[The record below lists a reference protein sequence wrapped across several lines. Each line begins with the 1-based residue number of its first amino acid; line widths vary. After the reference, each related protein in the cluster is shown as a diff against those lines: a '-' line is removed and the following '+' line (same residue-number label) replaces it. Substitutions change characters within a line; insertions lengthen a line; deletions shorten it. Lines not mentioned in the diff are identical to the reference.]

1 MRLDP
6 ELQIYRDLMEA
17 PSEFEDGFDIK
28 TIIGMLFLAFC
39 ILPGSIYL
47 GLVMGAD
54 LGSAAEWTTIIL
66 FAELARRSFTKLS
79 RQEIYVLYYV
89 ASHLVRAN
97 GGLSIAGGYFGW
109 MIYNQYFAYSQAA
122 KGFGISGQIPR
133 WVVPPENSMALV
145 QRTFMHKD
153 WLVPIALAISTSFVE
168 RLSWYG
174 FGYTLFRITSD
185 IEKLPFPMAPIG
197 AQGVTAL
204 AEITNKNETWRWRM
218 FSVGA
223 MVGVAFGVVYVG
235 IPAVSGVFL
244 SKPIQLIPIPFL
256 DLTQKTE
263 AFLPATATG
272 ITLNLGSVLVG
283 TVIPFWAVV
292 GSFAAAAGTF
302 FFNPWLYHHGYLT
315 TWRYGM
321 DAIQT
326 GFANNVDFYLSW
338 SLGIALAVAFVSF
351 VDIGWTWIKEA
362 RERRLNVKREKVDWS
377 PPKGRGDIPLPV
389 AILMWAFATTFYI
402 CLCRVLIPNFPYMYF
417 VFFGFIWTPI
427 QSYVSARVRGIA
439 GQYVGI
445 PFEREAAFIL
455 SGYKGVDIWFAPIPL
470 NNYAGLA
477 EQFRIV
483 ELTGTKFTSIIY
495 AELAMFPTILIASF
509 VYWQFLWKIAE
520 IPSVQYPY
528 AQKFWQLSSLNQA
541 LWYTATAE
549 GNTYLLRALK
559 FKIILTAFGSGSI
572 GYVLF
577 SVFRLPITTIFGFIR
592 GLGYLPMSILP
603 EIIGALTAQL
613 WLVPRFGARQW
624 KLYATVLMA
633 GFSCGMGLIGMACVA
648 IAMIQRSVSQLP
660 F

>member
-6 ELQIYRDLMEA
+6 ELQIYRDLMER
-17 PSEFEDGFDIK
+17 PTEFEDGFDIK

-79 RQEIYVLYYV
+79 RQEIYILYYV
-89 ASHLVRAN
+89 ASHLVRAH
-97 GGLSIAGGYFGW
+97 GTLSIAGGYFGW

-122 KGFGISGQIPR
+122 KGFGISGQIPH
-133 WVVPPENSMALV
+133 WVVPPEDSMALI
-145 QRTFMHKD
+145 QRTFLHRD
-153 WLVPIALAISTSFVE
+153 WLVPILLAVSTSFVE

-185 IEKLPFPMAPIG
+185 KENLPFPMAPIA

-204 AEITNKNETWRWRM
+204 AEITSKTETWRWKI

-263 AFLPATATG
+263 SFLPATATG
-272 ITLNLGSVLVG
+272 ITLNLGSIIVG

-302 FFNPWLYHHGYLT
+302 VLNPTLYKAGMLP

-326 GFANNVDFYLSW
+326 NFANSVDFYLSW
-338 SLGIALAVAFVSF
+338 GLGIALAVALVSF
-351 VDIGWTWIKEA
+351 VDIGIDWVRENKA
-362 RERRLNVKREKVDWS
+362 RKATLSGKREVWM
-377 PPKGRGDIPLPV
+377 PPPPEGRGDIPIWL
-389 AILMWAFATTFYI
+389 ALSLWAFAATFYI
-402 CLCRVLIPNFPYMYF
+402 CLCRYLIPNFPWAYF
-417 VFFGFIWTPI
+417 VFFGFIWTPV

-439 GQYVGI
+439 GQYIGI

-477 EQFRIV
+477 EQFRVV
-483 ELTGTKFTSIIY
+483 ELTGTKFTSIIK
-495 AELAMFPTILIASF
+495 AELWMFPIILFASF
-509 VYWQFLWKIAE
+509 FYWQFLWKICLLYTS
-520 IPSVQYPY
+520 PS
-528 AQKFWQLSSLNQA
+528 
-541 LWYTATAE
+541 
-549 GNTYLLRALK
+549 
-559 FKIILTAFGSGSI
+559 
-572 GYVLF
+572 
-577 SVFRLPITTIFGFIR
+577 
-592 GLGYLPMSILP
+592 
-603 EIIGALTAQL
+603 
-613 WLVPRFGARQW
+613 PRD
-624 KLYATVLMA
+624 
-633 GFSCGMGLIGMACVA
+633 
-648 IAMIQRSVSQLP
+648 
-660 F
+660 

>member
-6 ELQIYRDLMEA
+6 ELQIYRDLMER
-17 PSEFEDGFDIK
+17 PSEFEDGFDIS
-28 TIIGMLFLAFC
+28 TVIGMLFLAFC

-66 FAELARRSFTKLS
+66 FAELARRSFTKLT
-79 RQEIYVLYYV
+79 RQEIYILYYV
-89 ASHLVRAN
+89 ASHLVRAS
-97 GGLSIAGGYFGW
+97 GTLSIAGGYFGW

-133 WVVPPENSMALV
+133 WVVPPENSMALI
-145 QRTFMHKD
+145 QRTFLHPD
-153 WLVPIALAISTSFVE
+153 WAIPIALAISTSFVE

-174 FGYTLFRITSD
+174 FGYTLFRVTSD
-185 IEKLPFPMAPIG
+185 VENLPFPMAPIA

-204 AEITNKNETWRWRM
+204 AEITSKTETWRWKM
-218 FSVGA
+218 FSIGA
-223 MVGVAFGVVYVG
+223 MVGVGFGVIYVG

-263 AFLPATATG
+263 SFLPATATG
-272 ITLNLGSVLVG
+272 ITMNLGSVVVG
-283 TVIPFWAVV
+283 TVMPFWAVV
-292 GSFAAAAGTF
+292 GSFLAAAGTF
-302 FFNPWLYHHGYLT
+302 FLNPFLYHNGFLT

-326 GFANNVDFYLSW
+326 GFANSVDFYLSW
-338 SLGIALAVAFVSF
+338 SLGIALAIAVVSF
-351 VDIGWTWIKEA
+351 IDIGISWVRESRA
-362 RERRLNVKREKVDWS
+362 RKLETRREKADWR
-377 PPKGRGDIPLPV
+377 PPEGRGDIPLPV
-389 AILMWAFATTFYI
+389 AIGMWMFATAFYI
-402 CLCRVLIPNFPYMYF
+402 VLCTRLIHNFPWPYF
-417 VFFGFIWTPI
+417 VFFGFILTPI

-439 GQYVGI
+439 GQYIGI
-445 PFEREAAFIL
+445 PFEREAAFIF

-495 AELAMFPTILIASF
+495 AELAMFPTILVASF
-509 VYWQFLWKIAE
+509 FYWQFLWKIAE

-528 AQKFWQLSSLNQA
+528 AQKFWQLQALNQA
-541 LWYTATAE
+541 LWFTATAE
-549 GNTYLLRALK
+549 GNAYLLKALK
-559 FKIILTAFGSGSI
+559 LPIIFTAFGGATVA
-572 GYVLF
+572 YTLF
-577 SVFRLPITTIFGFIR
+577 NVFKLPITTIFGFIR
-592 GLGYLPMSILP
+592 GLGYLPMNILP
-603 EIIGALTAQL
+603 EIVGALTAQFYL
-613 WLVPRFGARQW
+613 IPRFGARQW